1 MQIIRIIFRYL
12 SFAFGI
18 PLACWHYLKTP
29 LDLLE
34 QADLISSHWQ
44 EVIMNAP
51 NWIEIIAPYIGIAL
65 IAYGIWDWRFR
76 RLKAPKTR
84 IKNPKI
90 SEDDREE
97 LDFRL
102 NK

>member
-18 PLACWHYLKTP
+18 PMACWHYLKTP
-29 LDLLE
+29 LELLE
-34 QADLISSHWQ
+34 HADLISSQWQ
-44 EVIMNAP
+44 KVIMNAP
-51 NWIEIIAPYIGIAL
+51 DWFGIIAPYIGIAC

-76 RLKAPKTR
+76 RSKLPKTR

-90 SEDDREE
+90 SKDYRKE
-97 LDFRL
+97 LDFR
-102 NK
+102 